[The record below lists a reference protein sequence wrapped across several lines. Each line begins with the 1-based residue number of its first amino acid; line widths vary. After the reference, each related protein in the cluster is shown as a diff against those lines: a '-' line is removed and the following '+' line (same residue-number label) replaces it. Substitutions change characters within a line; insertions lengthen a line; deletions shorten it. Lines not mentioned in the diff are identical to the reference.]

1 VELQLGDLLAPCAKR
16 PANGCD
22 PAASRWARSRLARWA
37 RRCAPPRASH
47 RFCRA
52 RARGEG
58 RGGESGVSEAA
69 LPRSEG
75 LERRPLGATIW
86 FVWMVAM
93 WAGFFAFLV
102 ADRIDGVWSWVRDL
116 PLLAEL
122 VLWLALFPWFLGAAV
137 WTSSWT
143 GWLRLLLVLGF
154 AFGWSL
160 ASIPRRKPPKQ

>member
-1 VELQLGDLLAPCAKR
+1 
-16 PANGCD
+16 
-22 PAASRWARSRLARWA
+22 
-37 RRCAPPRASH
+37 
-47 RFCRA
+47 
-52 RARGEG
+52 
-58 RGGESGVSEAA
+58 VSEAA
-69 LPRSEG
+69 LPRPGG
-75 LERRPLGATIW
+75 LERRPLGARIW

-93 WAGFFAFLV
+93 WAGFFALLV
-102 ADRIDGVWSWVRDL
+102 AERIDGVWSWVRDM
-116 PLLAEL
+116 PFLAEL